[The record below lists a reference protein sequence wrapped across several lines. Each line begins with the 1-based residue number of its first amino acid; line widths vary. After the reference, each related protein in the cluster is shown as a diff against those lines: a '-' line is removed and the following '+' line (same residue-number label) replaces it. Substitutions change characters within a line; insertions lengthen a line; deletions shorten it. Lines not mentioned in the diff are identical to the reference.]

1 MILSVLVLALLFC
14 CYNLDVIRNFA
25 ILWEQLLLPFA
36 LAICFALG
44 FGVSYTS
51 VSVQVSS
58 VFCLFHSRLP
68 QYVATTTMPIAPEIQ
83 DGATTWSKSGSK
95 SIHDFVVACGMRL
108 HFNSGFVKCV
118 STWQST
124 VSLLYFPWGSAQ
136 ICMVSACFS
145 MFRLSGRIGA
155 ESGKLCRRDD
165 STDVLVA
172 SRLPVPEFAQG
183 RIG

>member
-1 MILSVLVLALLFC
+1 MLALLFC
-14 CYNLDVIRNFA
+14 CYNLDVIRIFA

-36 LAICFALG
+36 IAICFALG

-51 VSVQVSS
+51 VWFKRLPF
-58 VFCLFHSRLP
+58 FCLLHSRLP

-83 DGATTWSKSGSK
+83 DGATTWSKLGSK

-108 HFNSGFVKCV
+108 RFNSGFVKCL

-136 ICMVSACFS
+136 ICMVSTVRKNWRGIRQAVQKGRFDRC
-145 MFRLSGRIGA
+145 SGRFATARAGIC
-155 ESGKLCRRDD
+155 SG
-165 STDVLVA
+165 
-172 SRLPVPEFAQG
+172 
-183 RIG
+183 